1 MWEWKRRRDAVR
13 LARLHALRRL
23 LRAWHGLIRHPI
35 ATHDAFQS
43 RRSDSA
49 AAASCG
55 MQPPPS
61 EAALDLATAAPETQA
76 AVLQQ
81 TAGHRWQEEPAAAAV
96 KDRAPGEAV
105 RMKRRLLRVFRS
117 WRGAA
122 AALQAARA
130 RLAEFKRRQKRL
142 CAAAA
147 LHTWRS
153 RKRLLVGLRRM
164 RAAAAAQRLQAC
176 FAAWRARAAALS
188 AARARTRRRWMRHA
202 LLAWRAVTAEE
213 RQLRATERA
222 VQDLLTRR
230 RLATVFDA
238 LRAAAQHAQQQT
250 AAAAAAAARLRDR
263 AAGAAFAEWK
273 GAAEAV
279 RERELAADARA
290 ISAAIG
296 RTAAVLG
303 AWRQAAATAR
313 RATAAADKLAE
324 RCQRRMLHAFVF
336 AWHGAASAGSFERQ
350 QAGDFFLRSVLARV
364 TKRAFA
370 AWLEEME
377 DSRTATASADHLAE
391 QLQARRMRAGFAA
404 WRVANATLAHKR
416 SGALGRFVQAAA
428 GARLCAAFAAWARF
442 ARDTAA
448 ARNVAAAMLMCRRK
462 RGLRAAFA
470 AWRVANITF
479 AHERWAAL
487 ESFLAQM
494 AAGRTATALRAW
506 RSCAAAAKAAAAAA
520 EELGQQSRRRA
531 LRGAFAA
538 WRVAN
543 ATFVHERTA
552 ALQCF
557 TDQASDSRL
566 RGVLAMWRLGVLRS
580 RAAAAAARQLAG
592 RVRQSEMRRAL
603 AAWRAESAAGS
614 LRETAVIDGL
624 RGEAA
629 RKLTGKAFL
638 AWRQTAGRMQEAA
651 AAEALAAAARLQEL
665 RAAFQQW
672 RLSRKCRAHE
682 RAALIESSAEL
693 ATDYRLATSMR
704 AWRRVA
710 ATAAGVTHP
719 RLKPHKIRVKG

>member
-13 LARLHALRRL
+13 LARLHALGWL

-35 ATHDAFQS
+35 ATHDALAQS
-43 RRSDSA
+43 RHSDSA

-55 MQPPPS
+55 MQSPPS
-61 EAALDLATAAPETQA
+61 EAGADLETAAPETQT

-81 TAGHRWQEEPAAAAV
+81 TAGHRWQEEAAAAAL
-96 KDRAPGEAV
+96 KDRAPGEAA

-117 WRGAA
+117 WRGTA

-188 AARARTRRRWMRHA
+188 AARARTRLRWMRHA

-213 RQLRATERA
+213 RRLQATERA

-230 RLATVFDA
+230 RMATVFDA
-238 LRAAAQHAQQQT
+238 LQAAAQHARQQI

-263 AAGAAFAEWK
+263 AAGAAFAAWK
-273 GAAEAV
+273 GAAEAA

-296 RTAAVLG
+296 RSAAVLG
-303 AWRQAAATAR
+303 AWRQATG
-313 RATAAADKLAE
+313 AADKLAE

-336 AWHGAASAGSFERQ
+336 KWHGAASAGSLERQ

-377 DSRTATASADHLAE
+377 DNRIATTSADQLAE
-391 QLQARRMRAGFAA
+391 QLQARRLRAAFAA

-416 SGALGRFVQAAA
+416 SDALGRFVQAAA

-448 ARNVAAAMLMCRRK
+448 ARNAAAAMLMCRRK

-494 AAGRTATALRAW
+494 AGGRTATALRAW

-566 RGVLAMWRLGVLRS
+566 RAALAAWRLGVLRS
-580 RAAAAAARQLAG
+580 RAAAAAARQLSG
-592 RVRQSEMRRAL
+592 RVRRSEMRHAV
-603 AAWRAESAAGS
+603 AAWRAESAAGP

-638 AWRQTAGRMQEAA
+638 AWRRTAGCMQE
-651 AAEALAAAARLQEL
+651 AAEALAAAARLQKL

-704 AWRRVA
+704 AWRQVA